1 MGAIHVALKGEGSP
15 SDRLHYLLLATS
27 DRLHYLLLAIR
38 KFGPRYAYLMVV
50 AFFERKFIS
59 IGYPVGGN
67 AENAVWA

>member
-1 MGAIHVALKGEGSP
+1 MGAIHVALEGEGSP
-15 SDRLHYLLLATS
+15 SG
-27 DRLHYLLLAIR
+27 RLHYLLLAIR
-38 KFGPRYAYLMVV
+38 KFGPRFAYLMVV